1 MKFLAEKSSASYREE
16 ENMKLFCLMILSSF
30 LLNFVAGIC
39 FGQNS
44 NQIRRIDNS
53 KISAE
58 KLTPEIQQIVSNA
71 KITGLSVVII
81 NDNRIVYQN
90 SFGVKDKRTNA
101 KNDMETVFYAASFT
115 KPLFSY
121 VFLKLVEK
129 KIFDL
134 DKPIFTYLK
143 KPIGEYEKWKDLA
156 GEKDFEKISARMLL
170 SHSSGLPVLRQ
181 IYNDKLSIIA
191 PPNTRFYYSNEGMN
205 LLGFIVEEHTGQKLE
220 NLVKEMVFEPLN
232 MKRSGMIWQKDFENN
247 YAFGYD
253 KNETLIGAQKR
264 TSSRAAGSMVTTA
277 TDYAQFVMAMMKKEG
292 LSKNSFKEMLTPQ
305 IEVAS
310 ERGFGPLRERFD
322 NKYKNIKLSWG
333 LGWGLFET
341 TDGKAFFH
349 GGHTEGWQNYC
360 VVYPEKK
367 IAIILMSNSDNFE
380 PVADKILNLSVKDT
394 QSPLEWSG
402 YFDKNN

>member
-1 MKFLAEKSSASYREE
+1 MR
-16 ENMKLFCLMILSSF
+16 LFCLIILSSF
-30 LLNFVAGIC
+30 LPSFVAGLC
-39 FGQNS
+39 FGQSS
-44 NQIRRIDNS
+44 NQVRRIDNS
-53 KISAE
+53 RISAE
-58 KLTPEIQQIVSNA
+58 KLTAEMHRIVSDA
-71 KITGLSVVII
+71 KITGLSVAVI

-90 SFGVKDKRTNA
+90 SFGVKDKRTNE
-101 KNDMETVFYAASFT
+101 KNDKDTVFYAASFT

-121 VFLKLVEK
+121 LFLKLVEK

-134 DKPIFTYLK
+134 DKPIYTYLK

-156 GEKDFEKISARMLL
+156 GEKDFEKISARMIL

-181 IYNDKLSIIA
+181 LYNDKLSIIA
-191 PPNTRFYYSNEGMN
+191 QPKTRFYYSNEAMN
-205 LLGFIVEEHTGQKLE
+205 LLGFVVEEHTNRKLE
-220 NLVKEMVFEPLN
+220 DLVREMVFEPLN

-277 TDYAQFVMAMMKKEG
+277 TDYAQFVIAMMKQEG
-292 LSKNSFKEMLTPQ
+292 LSKSLFREMLTPQ

-310 ERGFGPLRERFD
+310 ERGFGPLRDRFN

-341 TDGKAFFH
+341 AAGKAFFH
-349 GGHTEGWQNYC
+349 SGHTEGWQNYC
-360 VVYPEKK
+360 VVYPKK
-367 IAIILMSNSDNFE
+367 KTAVILMSNSDNFE
-380 PVADKILNLSVKDT
+380 PVADKILSLSIRDT
-394 QSPLEWSG
+394 QSPLEWYG
-402 YFDKNN
+402 HFDKND